1 MTAPRRES
9 HRSSVA
15 PCCKFTL
22 PRGGTGCGRNVRI
35 MRLGARGAARKL
47 VALPDLADVGYMYAY
62 ERQDGTTTL
71 FFNRSRCKDRA
82 DYRPHPWDVYKIEGA
97 NAS

>member
-1 MTAPRRES
+1 
-9 HRSSVA
+9 
-15 PCCKFTL
+15 
-22 PRGGTGCGRNVRI
+22 